1 MQAWVDPL
9 GLEAA
14 APSAEGVLSM
24 GAGAAGEGVV
34 GRVLSALVRYNP
46 VLWVLMLSGDTPQ
59 NTTTATNNKTT
70 VANQSDVCASLSDKC
85 NESKRNRCR
94 KWGRGTYTQAKIK
107 VQRGQAPKGIVRID
121 PPHGGAPNAMVHAHS
136 KNGGAY
142 NLDGSIKDH
151 MPDFK
156 QDDLDFLY
164 CHGWK
169 V

>member
-1 MQAWVDPL
+1 
-9 GLEAA
+9 
-14 APSAEGVLSM
+14 M

-94 KWGRGTYTQAKIK
+94 KWGRGTY
-107 VQRGQAPKGIVRID
+107 
-121 PPHGGAPNAMVHAHS
+121 GGAPNAIVHAHS